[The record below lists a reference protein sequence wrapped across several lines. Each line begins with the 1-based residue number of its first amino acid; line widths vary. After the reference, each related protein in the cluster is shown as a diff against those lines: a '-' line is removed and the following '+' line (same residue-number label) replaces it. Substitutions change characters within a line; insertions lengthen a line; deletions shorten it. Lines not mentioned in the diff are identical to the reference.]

1 MICRSIVLRLYQ
13 RLKTNKRTAALVF
26 LPILL
31 ASCSQRDD
39 GLEPADASPALWLVE
54 NGEGETEGWLFGT
67 IHALPDD
74 VRWQTPALRDALR
87 QSVAIALEISADDQ
101 ARLPEIFGTLAATPG
116 LPPLHERVDPARRA
130 PLQALLDDANYR
142 SSDFTATETWA
153 AALTLASASSSGEYA
168 NGVDRA
174 LSGQVGRHLILEG
187 AANQLSI
194 FDSLPEADQRD
205 LLQAIIDDHSAAAS
219 DDEIDLVTAWLAG
232 DMEGIA
238 LETNQGMLADP
249 ELRAALLVNRNRDW
263 ADKVDGWMQQE
274 GPITVAAGA
283 AHMAGPD
290 GLPTLLRAKGY
301 AVRRVQ

>member
-1 MICRSIVLRLYQ
+1 MIGGFMVQ
-13 RLKTNKRTAALVF
+13 HLKAHLKAIRRAAALVF

-39 GLEPADASPALWLVE
+39 QLEQTEASPALWVVE
-54 NGEGETEGWLFGT
+54 NAKGETEGWLFGT

-74 VRWQTPALRDALR
+74 VQWQTPALRGALE
-87 QSVAIALEISADDQ
+87 QSVALALEISAEDQ
-101 ARLPEIFGTLAATPG
+101 AKLPEIFGTLAATPG

-130 PLQALLDDANYR
+130 ALQELLDEANYR

-174 LSGQVGRHLILEG
+174 LTGQVGRHLILEG
-187 AANQLSI
+187 AKNQLSI
-194 FDSLPEADQRD
+194 FDSLPEKDQRD
-205 LLQAIIDDHSAAAS
+205 LLQAIIDDHAAGAS
-219 DDEIDLVTAWLAG
+219 DGELDLVTAWLAG

-238 LETNQGMLADP
+238 RETNRGMLADP

-263 ADKVDGWMQQE
+263 ADKVDGWMQRE
-274 GPITVAAGA
+274 GPITIAAGA

-290 GLPTLLRAKGY
+290 GLPMLLKDKGY

>member
-1 MICRSIVLRLYQ
+1 MIFGPALIRLCRRLQ
-13 RLKTNKRTAALVF
+13 ANRRAAALVF

-39 GLEPADASPALWLVE
+39 PQEQTEASPALWLVE

-67 IHALPDD
+67 IHALPDGAE
-74 VRWQTPALRDALR
+74 WQTPALRNALDR
-87 QSVAIALEISADDQ
+87 SAALALEISVEDQ
-101 ARLPEIFGTLAATPG
+101 AKLPEIFGTLAATPG

-130 PLQALLDDANYR
+130 ALQELLNEANYR

-174 LSGQVGRHLILEG
+174 LSEKAGRHLILEG

-194 FDSLPEADQRD
+194 FDSLPEKDQRD
-205 LLQAIIDDHSAAAS
+205 LLKAIIDDHAAAAP
-219 DDEIDLVTAWLAG
+219 DGEIDLVTAWLAG

-238 LETNQGMLADP
+238 AETDRGMLADP

-263 ADKVDGWMQQE
+263 ADKVDRWMQRE

-290 GLPTLLRAKGY
+290 GLPALLREKGY
-301 AVRRVQ
+301 SVRRVQ